1 MSTTPL
7 STTEVRG
14 AVVAGVVE
22 RGRVVVGARA
32 GAVPPV
38 DVCGAELFGVVDDV
52 VDDVVDI
59 NSAEVEVLSISA
71 SAPALSVSEEGV

>member
-1 MSTTPL
+1 M
-7 STTEVRG
+7 
-14 AVVAGVVE
+14 AGVVE
-22 RGRVVVGARA
+22 RVRVVVGARA

-38 DVCGAELFGVVDDV
+38 DVCGAELFGV